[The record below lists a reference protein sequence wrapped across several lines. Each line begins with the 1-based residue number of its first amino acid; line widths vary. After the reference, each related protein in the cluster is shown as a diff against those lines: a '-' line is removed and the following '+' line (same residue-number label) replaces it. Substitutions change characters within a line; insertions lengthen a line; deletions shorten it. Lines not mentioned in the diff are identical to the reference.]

1 MSYKL
6 SNIFAFATGVAIG
19 AAVTC
24 KYFKTKYER
33 IAQEEIESVKE
44 TFSAKKEPVEED
56 SNVSVEEEP
65 TINRYA
71 KPSLAEYAAKLTGNG
86 YTNYSNIE
94 VEDENVLDLTPKP
107 YVISPSEFD
116 TEDGYEAITLYYHTD
131 GVVADDM
138 GEVVENF
145 EDIIG
150 SDFHVHYGEYEDD
163 AVHIRNEKLKTDYEI
178 LLHPEAY
185 LDAEE

>member
-33 IAQEEIESVKE
+33 IAQEEIDSVKE
-44 TFSAKKEPVEED
+44 TFSTKKEEPVVEKD
-56 SNVSVEEEP
+56 TIEEEP
-65 TINRYA
+65 KPIRYM
-71 KPSLAEYAAKLTGNG
+71 KPSLSEYAAKLTNNG

-94 VEDENVLDLTPKP
+94 VEEENILDLTPKP

-138 GEVVENF
+138 GEVVEDF
-145 EDIIG
+145 ENIIG

-185 LDAEE
+185 LDTDE